1 MTGTFAVELTNK
13 VALVTR
19 VDGAL
24 GYSIAL
30 ALARSGASVF
40 ANGANPARVDA
51 LVDAIQAAG
60 GRAVGWTG
68 DSSNRYQVSAMIE
81 TARESLGGL
90 DIVINVADIDKR
102 APLRT
107 LDEYDWRRVVDLN
120 LTSAFFFT
128 QLSSRV
134 MADERG
140 GVIVNV
146 GGAGG
151 CTGVHPDGVAQAS
164 TSSAL
169 IGLTREA
176 ARDLAPS
183 GVRVHAVC
191 CGTACADAPDDVAPV
206 VLFLCSD
213 AAGALNGQVIAV
225 DTTPNLLGAK
235 PRLKRRG
242 VYSRIPARRAVFRTT

>member
-1 MTGTFAVELTNK
+1 MTGTFSVDLTGR

-30 ALARSGASVF
+30 SLATSGASVF
-40 ANGANPARVDA
+40 TNGAKPVRVDA

-68 DSSNRYQVSAMIE
+68 DNSNRFQVSAMIE
-81 TARESLGGL
+81 TAREKLGGL

-120 LTSAFFFT
+120 LTSSFFFT
-128 QLSSRV
+128 QLASRV

-140 GVIVNV
+140 GVIVNI

-151 CTGVHPDGVAQAS
+151 CASAHPDGVAQAS
-164 TSSAL
+164 TNSAL

-176 ARDLAPS
+176 ARDLAAS

-191 CGTACADAPDDVAPV
+191 CTAACADAPDEVAPV
-206 VLFLCSD
+206 VLFLCSS
-213 AAGALNGQVIAV
+213 AAGALHGQVITV
-225 DTTPNLLGAK
+225 DAP
-235 PRLKRRG
+235 PR
-242 VYSRIPARRAVFRTT
+242 